1 LEVSFLWL
9 LLPETLKLDNPL
21 EILIALI
28 HKDDP
33 LKEAFGT
40 CPHKLIDFHKAP
52 FHIFR
57 PWYAFLIDIDPFTKQ
72 LVILAQ
78 LLNLYITCLVLPY
91 FVVEEL
97 PQLAILE
104 VVGGQQLWDVDGKL
118 SGAVL
123 TQKSRELWQEQV
135 LVERAAWVCAW
146 WQRAVQG

>member
-1 LEVSFLWL
+1 
-9 LLPETLKLDNPL
+9 
-21 EILIALI
+21 
-28 HKDDP
+28 
-33 LKEAFGT
+33 
-40 CPHKLIDFHKAP
+40 
-52 FHIFR
+52 
-57 PWYAFLIDIDPFTKQ
+57 

-123 TQKSRELWQEQV
+123 TQKSREL
-135 LVERAAWVCAW
+135 
-146 WQRAVQG
+146 